1 MQQSS
6 EDCLVPGPT
15 AWLGCGTGT
24 GQSIMGTDEK
34 MRESTLLGNF
44 CHTRISDS
52 HVLWI
57 PLLERS

>member
-34 MRESTLLGNF
+34 MRENTLGNL
-44 CHTRISDS
+44 CQTRI
-52 HVLWI
+52 
-57 PLLERS
+57 